1 MSSMIV
7 KISSNFLKNQLKNKY
22 LVWQQ
27 LVMKSA
33 LIGIPTE
40 QDQAKYNGNRKK
52 TNKGLSSSISF
63 ACESVHSMKSF
74 NHNSVS
80 SVWSQVGQCL
90 SSCRK
95 ISDTFHGI
103 CNELVINGNF

>member
-27 LVMKSA
+27 LVMKSV

-52 TNKGLSSSISF
+52 N
-63 ACESVHSMKSF
+63 
-74 NHNSVS
+74 
-80 SVWSQVGQCL
+80 Q
-90 SSCRK
+90 
-95 ISDTFHGI
+95 
-103 CNELVINGNF
+103 

>member
-27 LVMKSA
+27 LVMKSV

-52 TNKGLSSSISF
+52 PIKGSPHLYHLHVNQYI
-63 ACESVHSMKSF
+63 
-74 NHNSVS
+74 
-80 SVWSQVGQCL
+80 Q
-90 SSCRK
+90 
-95 ISDTFHGI
+95 
-103 CNELVINGNF
+103 